1 MFILNFFNQPL
12 FGLIAIIGLLI
23 AITVHEFAHAWMAN
37 RLGDPT
43 AKNMGRLTLNP
54 LKHLDPVGTLFLLVA
69 GFGWG
74 KPVPY
79 NPSNLKSDGDEI
91 KVALAG
97 VSANFILALILGIPL
112 RIITLMHISTD
123 SNIIYQILEFL
134 LEMNLLLIAFNIIPI
149 PPLDGSKLIFPFIS
163 FEARQTYERIGP
175 ILLFG
180 LILLT
185 AFSGT
190 SILVQFM
197 DPVIRF
203 LSFIVK
209 GTYTSIF

>member
-1 MFILNFFNQPL
+1 
-12 FGLIAIIGLLI
+12 
-23 AITVHEFAHAWMAN
+23 MAN

-43 AKNMGRLTLNP
+43 ARLLGRLTLNP
-54 LKHLDPVGTLFLLVA
+54 LKHLDPIGTIFLLVA

-79 NPSNLKSDGDEI
+79 NPSNLKSDSDEI

-97 VSANFILALILGIPL
+97 IGANFILALILGIPL
-112 RIITLMHISTD
+112 RIITLMGIPTD
-123 SNIIYQILEFL
+123 SNIIYQIIQFL

-163 FEARQTYERIGP
+163 FEARRTYEQIGP
-175 ILLFG
+175 MLLFG
-180 LILLT
+180 LILLS
-185 AFSGT
+185 AFAGS
-190 SILVQFM
+190 SLLVQFM

-203 LSFIVK
+203 LSFIAK